1 MPCNLSSCRVGHVY
15 GLHRQD
21 HSRPTYWQ
29 SNHMKKCITSTVL
42 LLFYS
47 QALQLALTNSGY
59 VKYLA
64 FQMKVLIR
72 NLLWSNVQWRIMIS
86 YLIFW
91 ASIWAA
97 FEKNNHSSIVLLVR
111 NLPAKAIISN
121 IFLVFQSEGREPDRV
136 DNVSEIDSYL
146 SYNFCY
152 YYTHG
157 YSSLLSAIQGMCPII
172 TLASKLVSVSDGDSS
187 QQKAIS

>member
-1 MPCNLSSCRVGHVY
+1 
-15 GLHRQD
+15 
-21 HSRPTYWQ
+21 
-29 SNHMKKCITSTVL
+29 
-42 LLFYS
+42 
-47 QALQLALTNSGY
+47 
-59 VKYLA
+59 
-64 FQMKVLIR
+64 
-72 NLLWSNVQWRIMIS
+72 MIS

-91 ASIWAA
+91 ACIWAA
-97 FEKNNHSSIVLLVR
+97 FEKNNHGSIVLLVK

-157 YSSLLSAIQGMCPII
+157 YSSLLSAIQGMRPII
-172 TLASKLVSVSDGDSS
+172 TLASKLVSVSDGDST